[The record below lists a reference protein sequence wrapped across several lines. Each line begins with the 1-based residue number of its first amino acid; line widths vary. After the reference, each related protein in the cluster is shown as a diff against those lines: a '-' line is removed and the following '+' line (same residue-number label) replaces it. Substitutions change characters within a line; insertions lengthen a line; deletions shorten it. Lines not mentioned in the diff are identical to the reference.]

1 MYQNMRAVLLVLR
14 MVGQSKV
21 NSPATGASL
30 LEKINTRKGAKIQVP
45 KPTRIVR
52 PMKKILDQKISD
64 LKNLPDTII
73 YDDLEEPDNELL
85 ENTYD
90 YFIRKGQKP
99 VKK

>member
-1 MYQNMRAVLLVLR
+1 MRAILLVLR

-21 NSPATGASL
+21 NLPATGASL

-45 KPTRIVR
+45 KPTRVIK
-52 PMKKILDQKISD
+52 PMAKILDQKVSD
-64 LKNLPDTII
+64 LKNRPDTII
-73 YDDLEEPDNELL
+73 MDDLEEPDNKLL

-90 YFIRKGQKP
+90 YFIRKGQLP